1 MGFAAFTTVI
11 TVMEGIVA
19 NMMEMIHCSR
29 RVSVLINLLII
40 GLISL
45 PCVLG
50 FNVLSD
56 VHPLGPNSG
65 ILDLE
70 DFIVSN
76 NILPLGSLF
85 FVIFCTM
92 RYGWGFKNFLNEVN
106 QGQGFV
112 LPYWVKFYMAWVLP
126 IIIMVILI
134 IGYLDVFDIWH
145 L

>member
-1 MGFAAFTTVI
+1 
-11 TVMEGIVA
+11 
-19 NMMEMIHCSR
+19 MIGKDKHRNKHFLDSQQF
-29 RVSVLINLLII
+29 LFGYI
-40 GLISL
+40 
-45 PCVLG
+45 VLG
-50 FNVLSD
+50 ATHSR
-56 VHPLGPNSG
+56 GRT
-65 ILDLE
+65 
-70 DFIVSN
+70 

-106 QGQGFV
+106 QGQGFA